1 MNKAKEHDLLFD
13 LQLFLK
19 SACHAP
25 GCDTIARCP
34 DQCKCRTKRTFKTNT
49 ETAICWELANQIFN
63 YLRGERQLVKHKLK
77 LQIYASAYSDLA
89 RYHMTEGW
97 NNFYKNAYVIIRMI
111 FNPNDYYTPDLELH
125 ISHRF
130 MEMKYSINRLKREPK
145 G

>member
-1 MNKAKEHDLLFD
+1 MNKAKQHEILMD

-34 DQCKCRTKRTFKTNT
+34 DQCKCRTKRTFKTND

-63 YLRGERQLVKHKLK
+63 YLRGERQLAKHKQKVEAHTL
-77 LQIYASAYSDLA
+77 AYINLA

-97 NNFYKNAYVIIRMI
+97 NNFYKNVYIIIQMI
-111 FNPNDYYTPDLELH
+111 FNPTDYYIPH
-125 ISHRF
+125 IES
-130 MEMKYSINRLKREPK
+130 SIAGIFEGMRRSLNKLKREAK